1 MYKGTNVQMYKC
13 TAGANQRNF
22 WQKLQLVLFSQNI
35 HLLIVNGELDDY
47 DDDDDDDND
56 VDHDVND
63 DW

>member
-1 MYKGTNVQMYKC
+1 MYEGSNVQMHKC

-35 HLLIVNGELDDY
+35 HLLMVNGELDDY
-47 DDDDDDDND
+47 DDDDDDNVND

-63 DW
+63 D

>member
-1 MYKGTNVQMYKC
+1 MYKC
-13 TAGANQRNF
+13 TTAANQRNF

-35 HLLIVNGELDDY
+35 HLLMVNGEIDDY

-63 DW
+63 D